1 MKLFSVWLFFRMFIV
16 MGIGWLLEII
26 SYMVGN
32 NSNCALLFAITD
44 VYNASQG
51 LIIFILLVVKKKVL
65 MLIKKR

>member
-1 MKLFSVWLFFRMFIV
+1 MFIV

-32 NSNCALLFAITD
+32 NSKYALLFAATD

-51 LIIFILLVVKKKVL
+51 LIIFVLLVVKKKVL